1 MFSIICDL
9 WFREFLMLTNVK
21 LRLPFNSWFHID
33 YIASNHYILK
43 ITKLSD
49 QFCWLGKWQQIWQ
62 KPFIIPRKFFACGGF
77 WRLQHVDFPPNH
89 LKLFNSIP
97 EYMHFPLYLNRV
109 KESEIQKY
117 HGLPQFTRSSEMNWA
132 STTRHHGS
140 KFFFTF
146 DWHLQVYFEKV
157 YKAPK

>member
-1 MFSIICDL
+1 MLNYDYLSILDSILIILLVITTSYKLLSFLISFVDL
-9 WFREFLMLTNVK
+9 GN
-21 LRLPFNSWFHID
+21 D
-33 YIASNHYILK
+33 
-43 ITKLSD
+43 
-49 QFCWLGKWQQIWQ
+49 QQIWQ
-62 KPFIIPRKFFACGGF
+62 KRFIIPPKFFACGGF

-140 KFFFTF
+140 NFFFTF
-146 DWHLQVYFEKV
+146 D
-157 YKAPK
+157 